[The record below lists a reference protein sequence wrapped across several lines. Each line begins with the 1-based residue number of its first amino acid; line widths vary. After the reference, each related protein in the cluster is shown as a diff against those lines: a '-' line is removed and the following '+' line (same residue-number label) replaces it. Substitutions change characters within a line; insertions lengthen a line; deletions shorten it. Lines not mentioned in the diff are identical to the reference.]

1 MKDATRGNL
10 LHLGLLVAR
19 LTVGGLMFQHGLSKI
34 GRWNEMSEGFPDPF
48 GVGSAASLALVI
60 FAEAGCSV
68 LVALGALTR
77 LALIPL
83 IITMMVAAF
92 LIHGDDPWA
101 KKELAMFFLGIYAAL
116 LLTGAGRYSVD
127 AKLKGRLG
135 ALR

>member
-1 MKDATRGNL
+1 MKDATRGKL
-10 LHLGLLVAR
+10 LHLGLLIVR
-19 LTVGGLMFQHGLSKI
+19 LTVGGLMFNHGLSKI
-34 GRWNEMSEGFPDPF
+34 GKWSEMSEGFPDPF
-48 GVGSAASLALVI
+48 GVGSAASLGLVI

-68 LVALGALTR
+68 LVALGAFTR
-77 LALIPL
+77 LAVIPL
-83 IITMMVAAF
+83 IITMVVAVF

-101 KKELAMFFLGIYAAL
+101 KKELAVFFLGIYGAL